1 MRLSVIIP
9 AHNEEEYIGSCLE
22 SITAAARQIADQVEI
37 ITALN
42 RCTDS
47 TEDIVKNYEAIIVR
61 EDSKNL
67 ARIRNAA
74 ARIASGD
81 IIVTIDADSQMT
93 PNMFEEIK
101 KHLSTGRYIGGGVI
115 IRPERISLGICM
127 SMLLVISVIL
137 FHRVSA
143 GLFWCYRRDFEAIG
157 GFNEKLVSGEDID
170 FAKRLKSYGKE
181 EGKRFKTLTD
191 AYIVTSCR
199 KFDRFGDWYLFKH
212 PRLVWT
218 ILKGNNQEAADGFYY
233 EVDRTK

>member
-1 MRLSVIIP
+1 MTFSVIIP
-9 AHNEEEYIGSCLE
+9 ARNEERFIGRCLE
-22 SITAAARQIADQVEI
+22 SIKSATRRITDPVEI

-47 TEDIVKNYEAIIVR
+47 TEDIARNHDAIIVK

-74 ARIASGD
+74 ARAASGD

-93 PNMFEEIK
+93 PNMFEEIH
-101 KHLSTGRYIGGGVI
+101 KHLSSGRYIGGGVI
-115 IRPERISLGICM
+115 VLPERVSMGICM
-127 SMLLVISVIL
+127 SLWLVIPVVL
-137 FHRVSA
+137 LYRVSA
-143 GLFWCYRRDFEAIG
+143 GLFWCYRKDFLAIG
-157 GFNEKLVSGEDID
+157 GFDEKLVSAEDID
-170 FAKRLKSYGKE
+170 FARRLKSYGKK
-181 EGKRFKTLTD
+181 EGKRFKTLTK

-199 KFDRFGDWYLFKH
+199 KFDRFGDWYLFKN

-218 ILKGNNQEAADGFYY
+218 ILKGNNQKAADGFYY